1 MLRDTGELRAAVG
14 FGMGTKELDNEI
26 TEDAFLIG
34 GGYACGL
41 VAGIL
46 EMTDAEAA
54 ALCKSIEAHL
64 LAVLDAKSPD
74 VIGE

>member
-1 MLRDTGELRAAVG
+1 MLRDTGELRTAVG

-41 VAGIL
+41 MAGL
-46 EMTDAEAA
+46 LDMTDKEAETI
-54 ALCKSIEAHL
+54 CKQVEFHL

-74 VIGE
+74 VLGE